1 MIVLLARLLALGN
14 LLAIM
19 VLTLGP
25 IEWRGLSPAST
36 QTDRPLA
43 FAVLAFFSCIAF
55 PRRALVVAMCLAGLI
70 VGLEFAQN
78 LTSYRH
84 ANYEHAAQKAF
95 GAVVGFC
102 LGYIVVELIRPKA
115 KRRR

>member
-1 MIVLLARLLALGN
+1 MIVLLARFLALAN
-14 LLAIM
+14 LLLIT

-25 IEWRGLSPAST
+25 LELRDLSPTST

-43 FAVLAFFSCIAF
+43 FAVLTFLSCVAF
-55 PRRALVVAMCLAGLI
+55 PRKALLVALAMAALI
-70 VGLEFAQN
+70 VGLEFAQS

-84 ANYEHAAQKAF
+84 ANYEHVTQKAF

-102 LGYIVVELIRPKA
+102 LGYIAVEILGLKR